1 MLACETYN
9 MTSVRVKVRV
19 TKMERKDEM
28 NRYVVRI
35 MRCSP
40 FVVEISYVMTSGDIR
55 RCRHIL
61 FLLHNLRPL
70 SFCPFFDSRMLRKSI
85 SAD

>member
-40 FVVEISYVMTSGDIR
+40 FVVEISYVMMSGDIR

-61 FLLHNLRPL
+61 FSSPQPSPAFLLRVP
-70 SFCPFFDSRMLRKSI
+70 
-85 SAD
+85 